1 MIMNRKIR
9 RAIERAK
16 PRGNRHDNAR
26 IPKIVLSDRDFS
38 QIDIL
43 MMKLTKGEV
52 ETIDDQIVMTT
63 MDGETYQVVAALE
76 GWIDYWSG
84 LAYKTNIPYDDSAL
98 ISLKDKL
105 ANDINLTLDDI
116 NQAKKVVDIQR
127 QMFFITPA
135 SVINS
140 QIQTTQIKM
149 LMERT

>member
-1 MIMNRKIR
+1 VDTQKTGEKSMNRKIR
-9 RAIERAK
+9 RALERAK

-76 GWIDYWSG
+76 GWID
-84 LAYKTNIPYDDSAL
+84 
-98 ISLKDKL
+98 
-105 ANDINLTLDDI
+105 
-116 NQAKKVVDIQR
+116 
-127 QMFFITPA
+127 
-135 SVINS
+135 
-140 QIQTTQIKM
+140 
-149 LMERT
+149 